1 MNAIIF
7 YYSSGG
13 STARVAEGLGQAMG
27 CEVRRLGV
35 SGKPGPGAILAA
47 MTGMGARLTADT
59 DLRLDGCDAVVLMT
73 PVWAGAPAPAST
85 TFINKAVLTGKP
97 VYFVTV
103 GGLPSNPK
111 AVAALE
117 KRLSARGAVVAG
129 HTEVQGKAGTA
140 PQPDGK
146 SCEQNPPDPTDDELT
161 ACGTG
166 LAATVMAALAT
177 ARGAR

>member
-59 DLRLDGCDAVVLMT
+59 DLRLDGRDAVVLMT
-73 PVWAGAPAPAST
+73 PVWAGAPAQGPLRSWPSWPAARARWRSAWSSCPLTAKAPAASARLCWAST
-85 TFINKAVLTGKP
+85 SLKKP
-97 VYFVTV
+97 
-103 GGLPSNPK
+103 
-111 AVAALE
+111 
-117 KRLSARGAVVAG
+117 
-129 HTEVQGKAGTA
+129 
-140 PQPDGK
+140 
-146 SCEQNPPDPTDDELT
+146 PT
-161 ACGTG
+161 
-166 LAATVMAALAT
+166 
-177 ARGAR
+177 R